1 VAPGAAVVQPVIVHV
16 ILDRNGKVGDAELVE
31 NSGVALGQS
40 ALDIVKRG
48 TYPQVER
55 AWAGH
60 QMEAFINVQFVS
72 Q

>member
-1 VAPGAAVVQPVIVHV
+1 
-16 ILDRNGKVGDAELVE
+16 
-31 NSGVALGQS
+31 VALGQS